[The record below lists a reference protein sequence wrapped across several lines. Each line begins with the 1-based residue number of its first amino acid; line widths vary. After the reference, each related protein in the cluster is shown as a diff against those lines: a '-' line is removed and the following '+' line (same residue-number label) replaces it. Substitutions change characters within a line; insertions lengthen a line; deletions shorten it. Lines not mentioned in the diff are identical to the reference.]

1 MRDECGVRSAPAIV
15 APNPGSR
22 WPARSI
28 WLRRK
33 LWRAT
38 GRHGRRKTCEQDHVQ
53 RWHHDRIRPTG
64 CWARRGH
71 HWRRPDRP
79 QRQRAGR
86 AAGGQLLHRR
96 QLRPPRPRPKRR
108 QPAVQRRREYDDL
121 AAVIDAAGGA
131 TMLYGISLGGALAL
145 EAAARGPPVT
155 KLAVWEPPYYLDD
168 EPRRPQPTT
177 RPACRRG
184 RRLPSPAARCW
195 CLRCSCGEHAVT
207 TSTPCE
213 DRNPPRPP

>member
-86 AAGGQLLHRR
+86 AAAGQLLHRR

-108 QPAVQRRREYDDL
+108 QPAVQRRREY
-121 AAVIDAAGGA
+121 A
-131 TMLYGISLGGALAL
+131 
-145 EAAARGPPVT
+145 E
-155 KLAVWEPPYYLDD
+155 LAVWEPPYYLDD

-177 RPACRRG
+177 
-184 RRLPSPAARCW
+184 
-195 CLRCSCGEHAVT
+195 T
-207 TSTPCE
+207 TSLSP
-213 DRNPPRPP
+213 RSPPTKPSSAVLVPPLQLRRARRDDLDAM